1 MRRGI
6 LVVPVAAAVLIL
18 GLTGCSRL
26 AASTGANAPVTP
38 SSSSTAV
45 PAPTGSAAAANSS
58 GTGGTSAG
66 SLDSITQ
73 DLNAADDAASQAGDN
88 QQSADQAAATSDNG

>member
-6 LVVPVAAAVLIL
+6 LVVPVAAAVLTL

-26 AASTGANAPVTP
+26 GVSTGAETPVTP
-38 SSSSTAV
+38 SGSSTAA
-45 PAPTGSAAAANSS
+45 PAPTGSAAANSS
-58 GTGGTSAG
+58 GTGGTSSG